1 MATLIMKDWR
11 IEDKTPYFSLG
22 SCGENN
28 AKALMIQIDEPID
41 GAHYYLDIGDESGI
55 GLPNTQELQIKTAII
70 TKPVTKTVIRTITET
85 VLVPVVDEITGET
98 TEQEQEIETEVEE
111 EVTEYEDETIYYLY
125 MKPLVKF
132 LGKEGIKLLQVRCQY
147 VDENQKAVTK
157 ESNVIHAVVDKNSGF
172 VYKYDIAVFEQY
184 LNKMRNLISK
194 YESAISTVE
203 SVEFADENPKEI
215 ELDVNKYFKLTSNA
229 EDTSIDELTVIL
241 KEFTESDVVVPDYHF
256 SFISGD
262 TPTVLNLPE
271 GIVSDLTVEANKF
284 YDVQISPY
292 TNILTYQSKDII

>member
-28 AKALMIQIDEPID
+28 ARALMIQIDEPID

-55 GLPNTQELQIKTAII
+55 GLPNTQELQIKTAIT
-70 TKPVTKTVIRTITET
+70 TKPVTRTITKTITET

-98 TEQEQEIETEVEE
+98 TEQEQEVETEVEE
-111 EVTEYEDETIYYLY
+111 EVTEYEDETVYYLY
-125 MKPLVKF
+125 MKPLVSF
-132 LGKEGIKLLQVRCQY
+132 LGKNGVKLLQVRCQY
-147 VDENQKAVTK
+147 FDENKKPVTK

-184 LNKMRNLISK
+184 LDKMRDLLSLYKTSI
-194 YESAISTVE
+194 ATVE
-203 SVEFADENPKEI
+203 SVEFTDENPKEI
-215 ELDVNKYFKLTSNA
+215 ELDVNKYFRLTSEA
-229 EDTSIDELTVIL
+229 EDFSIDELTVTL
-241 KEFTESDVVVPDYHF
+241 KEFTETDVVVPDYHF

-271 GIVSDLTVEANKF
+271 DVVSDLTVEANKF
-284 YDVQISPY
+284 YDVTISPY
-292 TNILTYQSKDII
+292 TNILSYSSKDMV

>member
-1 MATLIMKDWR
+1 MAILIMKDWR

-28 AKALMIQIDEPID
+28 AKALMIQIDEPIED
-41 GAHYYLDIGDESGI
+41 AHYYLDIGDESGI
-55 GLPNTQELQIKTAII
+55 GLPNTQELEIKTAIV
-70 TKPVTKTVIRTITET
+70 TKPVTKTITKTITET

-98 TEQEQEIETEVEE
+98 TEQEQEVETEVEE

-147 VDENQKAVTK
+147 FDENKKPVTK

-184 LNKMRNLISK
+184 LQKVRDLISK
-194 YESAISTVE
+194 YESTISTVE
-203 SVEFADENPKEI
+203 SVKFPSDEPKEI
-215 ELDVNKYFKLTSNA
+215 ELTVNKYFKLTSDS
-229 EDTSIDELTVIL
+229 EDGSIDELTVTL
-241 KEFTESDVVVPDYHF
+241 KEVEETDVVVPDYHF
-256 SFISGD
+256 SFISGE

-271 GIVSDLTVEANKF
+271 EVISDLAPEADKF
-284 YDVQISPY
+284 YDVTISPY
-292 TNILTYQSKDII
+292 TNILSYSSKDMV